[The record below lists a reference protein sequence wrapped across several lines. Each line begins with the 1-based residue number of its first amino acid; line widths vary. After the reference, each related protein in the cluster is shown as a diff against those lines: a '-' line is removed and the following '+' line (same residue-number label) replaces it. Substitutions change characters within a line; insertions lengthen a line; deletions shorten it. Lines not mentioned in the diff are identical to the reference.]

1 MPAART
7 LQRRPGAPR
16 PAAAPAAPAAKV
28 PARPSTHLR
37 DAALFAVAGVAG
49 FGTAPLVGY
58 PGLELPSLLVGVG
71 GGAVLAVT
79 GQRAKRRRD
88 LEDKV
93 LEALAPLLGV
103 RHLDRRIVKTTKW
116 TNRWPGLPARVRIHY
131 APGAPDNDPM
141 WKSEILAVLN
151 SRLLARYEVARHEPR
166 RCTIWLA
173 LVTKDQ
179 AETSVLFE
187 LISARYER
195 RSLLITANQPF
206 GEWGKVFPDP
216 AMTLAAVDRS
226 WPPPVTATGSRG

>member
-49 FGTAPLVGY
+49 FGTASLVGY

-179 AETSVLFE
+179 HGAGGRRAP
-187 LISARYER
+187 SAHCQPSGRGEAGR
-195 RSLLITANQPF
+195 LRLPQPDREGDLDDDAGSLASGLGP
-206 GEWGKVFPDP
+206 G
-216 AMTLAAVDRS
+216 R
-226 WPPPVTATGSRG
+226 